1 MRFLT
6 MIKFYITS
14 TFSKRSIFAVTAIML
29 LLILS
34 LSNGLAFFGFRPT
47 EFHDYAGDLPRSAL
61 ILDRLG
67 GRYHSSLLTLHGVLD

>member
-34 LSNGLAFFGFRPT
+34 LSNGLAFLVFDSPNSMT
-47 EFHDYAGDLPRSAL
+47 MLEIYLVPL
-61 ILDRLG
+61 
-67 GRYHSSLLTLHGVLD
+67 